1 MQNNIIGLEHKNR
14 DTECIRNAK
23 WAYTTRR
30 IDKSGALRLVKGG
43 PAPQRGDLVIAK
55 VTKIRQHKRIE
66 LTNGRRARLFVGDH
80 IAVTYGNRYAPD
92 QYEALV
98 PDTIGPC
105 DLVAAGGVASKLT
118 YKHGSMRLPTAI
130 EPVGLVADENGVVIN
145 LADHALP
152 AMVPG
157 NRQTPVIAV
166 VGSSMNAGKTTTAGN
181 LIRGLVTSGLS
192 VSAGKVTGTGAGG
205 DVWFMQDAG
214 AQKVLDFVDAGHPS
228 TYLIK
233 PTELKQAFTTL
244 MAHLDQPGTD
254 IIVIEIADGLHQTE
268 TAQLVSS
275 DLFARLVNGVIYAA
289 GDALSAVYGAGL
301 LHQWGVHVL
310 AISGMVTRSPLAMRE
325 IQDGVDLPT
334 LGVKVLRGKAIA
346 DFIVYRLRLNGTA
359 LRQSGGS
366 K

>member
-1 MQNNIIGLEHKNR
+1 MQNKIIGLERNNWNA
-14 DTECIRNAK
+14 ECIRNAK

-30 IDKSGALRLVKGG
+30 IDKSRAQRLVKNG
-43 PAPQRGDLVIAK
+43 PPPQRGDLVIAK

-66 LTNGRRARLFVGDH
+66 LANGRRARLFVGDL
-80 IAVTYGNRYAPD
+80 IAVTYGNRYASD

-98 PDTIGPC
+98 PDMLGPC
-105 DLVAAGGVASKLT
+105 DLVAAGGVAAKLT
-118 YKHGSMRLPTAI
+118 FKHGAMKLPTAI
-130 EPVGLVADENGVVIN
+130 EPLGLVADQNGVVIN

-152 AMVPG
+152 AMVPSK
-157 NRQTPVIAV
+157 RQTPVIAV
-166 VGSSMNAGKTTTAGN
+166 VGSSMNAGKTTTVAS
-181 LIRGLVTSGLS
+181 LVRGLVTSGLC
-192 VSAGKVTGTGAGG
+192 VGAGKVTGTGAGG
-205 DVWFMQDAG
+205 DVWYMQDAG
-214 AQKVLDFVDAGHPS
+214 ARNVLDFVDAGHPS

-233 PTELKQAFTTL
+233 PTELKQTFTTL
-244 MAHLDQPGTD
+244 LAHLDRPGTD

-310 AISGMVTRSPLAMRE
+310 AISGVVTRSPLAMRE
-325 IQDGVDLPT
+325 IQDGIDQPVLDI
-334 LGVKVLRGKAIA
+334 KVLRGGTIA
-346 DFIVYRLRLNGTA
+346 DFIDYRRHLQGTA
-359 LRQSGGS
+359 LRHSEGA